1 MPSEPYVN
9 SRPFD
14 VHRWSEYPQLLQ
26 ATKTLW
32 EILYPHKQLSWDN
45 KRVRHLRVVLN
56 DLYACYLEDPTKWV
70 GFSRD
75 RNHYKKSRYNAL
87 HISYRPLIDGIID
100 PLISSGYIEQYPGC
114 YNRETM
120 TGYTSRM
127 KATTKLIDLIE
138 MSTEDNQRKAIPINA
153 LGFHPDQEVLILR
166 DVHGRDTE
174 YEDTD
179 NPNITRWREELR
191 KYNELLWNTEIILDP
206 YEVFEPNV
214 DYTRKKIHRVF
225 NTGSFLFGGRFYGG
239 WWTSVNNRDLSLRKY
254 ILIAG
259 EKTVELDYKAMH
271 ISILYA
277 GYGID
282 CFSIF
287 DDPYIVESIPHCHM
301 YRKFFKLLLLI
312 IINASDRTSAAA
324 AVRQKIKEERDKGNI
339 IIEPEGMS
347 INDAIRLFEDKHRTI
362 SEFFYSSWFGI
373 FLQRIDALVAEG
385 IINHF
390 TDLNIPVLCVHDS
403 FIIQER
409 HKESLEAVMSA
420 EFLKHTKGIV
430 PRISQSS

>member
-179 NPNITRWREELR
+179 NPNITRWREELY
-191 KYNELLWNTEIILDP
+191 KYNELLLESEIILNPD
-206 YEVFEPNV
+206 EVFEVDV
-214 DYTRKKIHRVF
+214 DYTRKKVHRVF
-225 NTGSFLFGGRFYGG
+225 NSNNFVFGGRFYGA
-239 WWTSVNNRDLSLRKY
+239 WWLSIRDRDLGLRKY
-254 ILIAG
+254 ILING
-259 EKTVELDYKAMH
+259 EKTIELDYKAMH
-271 ISILYA
+271 IYILYA
-277 GYGID
+277 GRGIN
-282 CFSIF
+282 CFSRF
-287 DDPYIVESIPHCHM
+287 EDPYILETIPNCHM

-312 IINASDRTSAAA
+312 VINSSNRKAAA
-324 AVRQKIKEERDKGNI
+324 AAMSKKIREGRDQGNI
-339 IIEPEGMS
+339 IVAPDNMS
-347 INDAIRLFEDKHRTI
+347 ITEAIKLFEEKHHII
-362 SEFFYSSWFGI
+362 SEFFYSPSFGI
-373 FLQRIDALVAEG
+373 FLQRIDALVAEQ
-385 IINHF
+385 IIKHF
-390 TDLNIPVLCVHDS
+390 TEINIPVLCIHDS

-409 HKESLEAVMSA
+409 HRDALEIVMKDK
-420 EFLKHTKGIV
+420 FTNITGGIE
-430 PRISQSS
+430 PRISSSD